1 MNNVLQAH
9 TAVPFPEKQEVK
21 TTKAAPWGAFTTAWQ
36 SAEVFPHALP
46 LTLMRALEGKYCV
59 PYF

>member
-1 MNNVLQAH
+1 MLQAH

>member
-1 MNNVLQAH
+1 MLQAH

-21 TTKAAPWGAFTTAWQ
+21 TPPKAAPWGAFTTAWQ
-36 SAEVFPHALP
+36 SAEVFPHTLP
-46 LTLMRALEGKYCV
+46 LTLLSALGGKHCV

>member
-36 SAEVFPHALP
+36 SAEVFPHF
-46 LTLMRALEGKYCV
+46 TLNSHESPGR
-59 PYF
+59 

>member
-1 MNNVLQAH
+1 MLQAH

-21 TTKAAPWGAFTTAWQ
+21 IITKAAPWGAFTTAWQ
-36 SAEVFPHALP
+36 SAQVFPHTLP
-46 LTLMRALEGKYCV
+46 LTLITALGDKYWV

>member
-9 TAVPFPEKQEVK
+9 TAVPFPEEQEVK

-36 SAEVFPHALP
+36 SAEVFPHTLP
-46 LTLMRALEGKYCV
+46 LTLMRALEGQYCV

>member
-1 MNNVLQAH
+1 MLQAH

-36 SAEVFPHALP
+36 SAEVFPHTLP

>member
-1 MNNVLQAH
+1 MLQAH

-21 TTKAAPWGAFTTAWQ
+21 ATKAAPWGAFTTAWQ
-36 SAEVFPHALP
+36 SAEVFPHTLP